1 MLYFYYK
8 YIISNRKIILFIGL
22 LGVYEVSMWS
32 DTKIKFIH
40 TTVMNTIELYTNNMI
55 HDFLLQCWLIVCVL
69 LQWAVS
75 WRAARRGSEVC
86 YAQSRPRPRSRA
98 AASHPWDC
106 PHRPRHGQYNTTH
119 YVLIVLHTTLR
130 KCLFY
135 KESKSCLIPVYRG
148 TRMSCLSIGLN
159 NSTQCI
165 SHNNFGEIFELLY

>member
-1 MLYFYYK
+1 MITSSIIVLYQSTQIWIICFLSNAGLPKYVIVECSGAFLQGLLLYFYYK

-22 LGVYEVSMWS
+22 LIVYEVSMWS
-32 DTKIKFIH
+32 DTKIKSIH

-119 YVLIVLHTTLR
+119 YL
-130 KCLFY
+130 
-135 KESKSCLIPVYRG
+135 
-148 TRMSCLSIGLN
+148 
-159 NSTQCI
+159 
-165 SHNNFGEIFELLY
+165 